1 MTTDYVVYWLF
12 DETCVTPEHDGY
24 VGVSQNL
31 KRRTRE
37 HVRSGRFPAGFK
49 VKALNQGTL
58 AECKAIERS
67 LRPGGARGWNCIV
80 GGLCCEQA
88 NSAAANKKK
97 SIAATQRWAN
107 PEFRRN
113 YKPGAHDHRG
123 ENNPRFGK
131 PVTEEARRNI
141 SQGRLGKDIGNQ
153 NWRKRKPFSAEA
165 LRKMSEAGKR
175 RWRTENAN
183 LI

>member
-1 MTTDYVVYWLF
+1 MTTEYVVYWLF

-24 VGVSQNL
+24 VGVTQNL

-37 HVRSGRFPAGFK
+37 HRRRGRFPPFK
-49 VKALNQGTL
+49 TKALNHGTRD
-58 AECKAIERS
+58 ECLAIERS
-67 LRPGGARGWNCIV
+67 LRPGGALGWNAIV
-80 GGLCCEQA
+80 GGVCNYDDV

-97 SIAATQRWAN
+97 SIAATKRWAD

-141 SQGRLGKDIGNQ
+141 SRGRLGKDIGNQ

-165 LRKMSEAGKR
+165 LRKMSEASKR
-175 RWRTENAN
+175 RWRTDNAN
-183 LI
+183 FV